1 MGKTTV
7 KLAHFSQLPVACTV
21 DTFWMGT
28 LIGTGLAAA
37 LLMRPWRQLAQ
48 AELWTPLLAALVLLP
63 WLWALPRLH
72 AMPLQL
78 QLSGAV
84 LVLLCVGWP
93 LAVWVLLAVS
103 LIGDWLAP
111 QTLDAQVRDLFF
123 LGILPATLA
132 LGLGAS
138 LRRWLPH
145 HPFIYILGRGF
156 LGTALCLFASRT
168 LQTLTGPPSEEV
180 STGLSLVAQWL
191 MAWGDAFLTG
201 LMAAILVAFKPQWLA
216 TWSDRLYLQ
225 PPKDSTDR
233 QP

>member
-1 MGKTTV
+1 MG
-7 KLAHFSQLPVACTV
+7 L
-21 DTFWMGT
+21 
-28 LIGTGLAAA
+28 LIAMGLAAA
-37 LLMRPWRQLAQ
+37 LSMRPWRQLQQ
-48 AELWTPLLAALVLLP
+48 AALWTPLLAALVLLP

-84 LVLLCVGWP
+84 LVLLCLGWP

-103 LIGDWLAP
+103 LLADGLAP
-111 QTLDAQVRDLFF
+111 QDLQAQVRDFFF
-123 LGILPATLA
+123 LAYLPATLA
-132 LGLGAS
+132 LGLGAA

-156 LGTALCLFASRT
+156 LGTVLCLFAARA
-168 LQTLTGPPSEEV
+168 LQTLSGDPHEAV
-180 STGLSLVAQWL
+180 STSLSLVAQWL

-225 PPKDSTDR
+225 APDD

>member
-7 KLAHFSQLPVACTV
+7 KLTHFSQLPVACTV
-21 DTFWMGT
+21 DTFWMCT

-48 AELWTPLLAALVLLP
+48 AELWTPLLAALVVLP
-63 WLWALPRLH
+63 WFWALPRLH

-123 LGILPATLA
+123 LGILLAVGALESMTL
-132 LGLGAS
+132 
-138 LRRWLPH
+138 
-145 HPFIYILGRGF
+145 LGRF
-156 LGTALCLFASRT
+156 
-168 LQTLTGPPSEEV
+168 
-180 STGLSLVAQWL
+180 
-191 MAWGDAFLTG
+191 
-201 LMAAILVAFKPQWLA
+201 A
-216 TWSDRLYLQ
+216 TWLDQAVGSQSLIVYSCGFCLMTSIRRTI
-225 PPKDSTDR
+225 SWSAR
-233 QP
+233 

>member
-1 MGKTTV
+1 MG
-7 KLAHFSQLPVACTV
+7 L
-21 DTFWMGT
+21 
-28 LIGTGLAAA
+28 LIAMGLAAA
-37 LLMRPWRQLAQ
+37 LSMRPWRQLQQ
-48 AELWTPLLAALVLLP
+48 AALWTPLLAALVLLP

-84 LVLLCVGWP
+84 LVLLCLGWP

-103 LIGDWLAP
+103 LLADGLAP
-111 QTLDAQVRDLFF
+111 QDLQAQVRDFFF
-123 LGILPATLA
+123 LAYLPATLA
-132 LGLGAS
+132 LGLGAA

-156 LGTALCLFASRT
+156 LGTVLCLFAARA
-168 LQTLTGPPSEEV
+168 LQTLSGDPHEAV
-180 STGLSLVAQWL
+180 STSLSLVAQWL

-201 LMAAILVAFKPQWLA
+201 LMAAILVAFRPQWLA

-225 PPKDSTDR
+225 APDD

>member
-1 MGKTTV
+1 
-7 KLAHFSQLPVACTV
+7 L
-21 DTFWMGT
+21 DTFWMGS
-28 LIGTGLAAA
+28 LIGIGLAAA
-37 LLMRPWRQLAQ
+37 VLMRPWRQLAQ
-48 AELWTPLLAALVLLP
+48 PGLWTPLLAALVLLP
-63 WLWALPRLH
+63 WLWALPRLQ

-84 LVLLCVGWP
+84 LVLLCLGWP
-93 LAVWVLLAVS
+93 LAVWVMLAVS
-103 LIGDWLAP
+103 LISDWLAP
-111 QTLDAQVRDLFF
+111 QAWDAQVHELFF

-132 LGLGAS
+132 LGLGAA

-156 LGTALCLFASRT
+156 LGTALCLFAARA
-168 LQTLTGPPSEEV
+168 LQTLTGAPQPEV
-180 STGLSLVAQWL
+180 GTGLSLVAQWL

-201 LMAAILVAFKPQWLA
+201 LVTAILVAFRPEWLA

-225 PPKDSTDR
+225 PPRPPSDP